1 MFSFSIKRQNC
12 GIFSVIDLDESVFPT
27 HCESYVTKFTQVFSP
42 GCFFFSLSGYVE
54 SHVACKSAK
63 SSLLSVSTERE
74 RGHNS
79 WNNSLRQ
86 QKKNQQKSQITFPEQ
101 TPFCFRPQNG
111 LLMARSTP
119 FFPYPSPSNPARPFI
134 FRWRWLYSLD
144 WFLLPF
150 LLLQEGRKKAALQLY
165 RLAHTHT
172 PSSPFCST
180 LLHIPLLHACV
191 CSKKASPVFVRARA
205 KLAYCDVC
213 EFVYIKVIKASD
225 LKEAEKRD
233 SPTQR

>member
-1 MFSFSIKRQNC
+1 MSQNLHK
-12 GIFSVIDLDESVFPT
+12 FLFP
-27 HCESYVTKFTQVFSP
+27 P

-63 SSLLSVSTERE
+63 SSLLSVLTERERE

-86 QKKNQQKSQITFPEQ
+86 QKKYLQKSQITFPEQ

-119 FFPYPSPSNPARPFI
+119 FSIPFVKPGTAFI

-150 LLLQEGRKKAALQLY
+150 LLLQEKKQKKSCTSTLQT
-165 RLAHTHT
+165 AHTHR
-172 PSSPFCST
+172 PSPPFCST

-213 EFVYIKVIKASD
+213 LSVYIKVIKASD

-233 SPTQR
+233 SPTLR